1 MIRFLSQDRSLRIA
15 LVIVALLVFLV
26 FLTGCVSD
34 YGKIAN
40 NETPAKPL
48 PTSVILTPQNLYI
61 KVGQYENFS
70 YLGHTI
76 AFNYITA
83 YPSQKFSV
91 TVDGS
96 EKVIQKELT
105 DIPKGIDWSEG
116 NLDFT
121 LKPVVWEIRDGQN
134 IPIYESTWNTTEVFF
149 IARMIGSTSNIT
161 GGPIP

>member
-15 LVIVALLVFLV
+15 LVIVALLVFLY
-26 FLTGCVSD
+26 FLTGRASD
-34 YGKIAN
+34 DGKIAN

-91 TVDGS
+91 TVDGF
-96 EKVIQKELT
+96 EKVIQKEST

-116 NLDFT
+116 NLSFT